1 MPIQKNAKAVMKMP
15 ILIQVKKHVWTAQS
29 IDLYGMEINVSL
41 VQLDPIIIQHQEN
54 ANYVHQDLLI
64 MKSKE
69 DVPVLSKH
77 HFCIKTVLVLTASR
91 HIFGTVKLNLV
102 MHVHWLTF
110 TMYHWTNVHVQF
122 TLHMKE
128 IKSVWLVTNHFS
140 GTIKQ
145 NNVNNVQQ
153 LSFMIHK
160 LINVSAHYSHH
171 INITEGA

>member
-1 MPIQKNAKAVMKMP
+1 
-15 ILIQVKKHVWTAQS
+15 
-29 IDLYGMEINVSL
+29 
-41 VQLDPIIIQHQEN
+41 
-54 ANYVHQDLLI
+54 
-64 MKSKE
+64 
-69 DVPVLSKH
+69 
-77 HFCIKTVLVLTASR
+77 
-91 HIFGTVKLNLV
+91 
-102 MHVHWLTF
+102 
-110 TMYHWTNVHVQF
+110 
-122 TLHMKE
+122 MKE